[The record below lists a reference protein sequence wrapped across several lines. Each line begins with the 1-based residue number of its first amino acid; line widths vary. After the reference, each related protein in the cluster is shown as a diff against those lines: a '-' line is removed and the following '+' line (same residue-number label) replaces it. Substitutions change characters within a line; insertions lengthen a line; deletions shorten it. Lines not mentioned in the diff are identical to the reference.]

1 MALGQ
6 SFGLAKAALLLRGFL
21 TGVVPGSRRAMHELA
36 PGGHFETFRNG
47 LLGLLHDNGSD
58 ERSGSE
64 QETPPALARGK
75 WAAAQDVTPRGKAAG
90 ASRKSTLAVRLHR
103 DGLP

>member
-1 MALGQ
+1 MAFGQ
-6 SFGLAKAALLLRGFL
+6 GFGLAEAALLLRGFL

-36 PGGHFETFRNG
+36 PAGHFETFRNG

-75 WAAAQDVTPRGKAAG
+75 WAAAQDVTPGGKAAG

>member
-1 MALGQ
+1 
-6 SFGLAKAALLLRGFL
+6 
-21 TGVVPGSRRAMHELA
+21 VVPGSRRAMHELA
-36 PGGHFETFRNG
+36 PAGHFETFRNG

-75 WAAAQDVTPRGKAAG
+75 WAAAQDETPGGKLRVLPANQPRPRACT
-90 ASRKSTLAVRLHR
+90 AMTSREFS
-103 DGLP
+103 